1 MENPQVT
8 MGFTVIQSHGHS
20 WLGWFGGT
28 PMTWETIGNLH
39 VKLVEHVPP
48 WRIAMR
54 SSKHRQICTRWGLGV
69 KPHPKHREK
78 SKNDTIIYIHIYGLC
93 NSPFLGC
100 VTPMFDCWSPN
111 AWLVDIVL
119 WNSQEEPEEPPPTA
133 MLRLDWKAGELPGCH
148 QWDIYSEHV
157 PPKCIQM
164 YHGHFSVTRFGSF
177 FIHLHFVCME

>member
-1 MENPQVT
+1 MCPHD
-8 MGFTVIQSHGHS
+8 GS
-20 WLGWFGGT
+20 
-28 PMTWETIGNLH
+28 P
-39 VKLVEHVPP
+39 
-48 WRIAMR
+48 
-54 SSKHRQICTRWGLGV
+54 WGLPSIGRSARGGDLEWS
-69 KPHPKHREK
+69 PTQNIG
-78 SKNDTIIYIHIYGLC
+78 KNQKMIHNYIYIHIYIYGLC

-100 VTPMFDCWSPN
+100 VSPMFDCWSPN